1 MTEIIINSKTSADIF
16 SYRTSHDMLL
26 LMHMCAVLVREYF
39 SLFISPSF
47 LSFFY
52 ISAGIDRI
60 WLLVLFVTHFIA
72 CCWSLGKKQ
81 PCPSTKSHTIQT
93 GRQPHI
99 SVFTEHWLFDG
110 CVGIQ
115 QCVWYLSKA
124 AAVPFFK
131 SSNFLKNLMFINIQ
145 FWWIKI
151 YTFYNYI

>member
-1 MTEIIINSKTSADIF
+1 MTEIIIDIMTSEDI
-16 SYRTSHDMLL
+16 SVTGH
-26 LMHMCAVLVREYF
+26 HMTCFYWCTCVQSWLESAFLSLSLSLSL
-39 SLFISPSF
+39 SLF
-47 LSFFY
+47 LY

-72 CCWSLGKKQ
+72 CCWSLGKNNRVRV
-81 PCPSTKSHTIQT
+81 CSTKSHTIQI

-124 AAVPFFK
+124 TAVPFFI
-131 SSNFLKNLMFINIQ
+131 SSHFVQKFDAYQYTFLMNKNL
-145 FWWIKI
+145 
-151 YTFYNYI
+151 